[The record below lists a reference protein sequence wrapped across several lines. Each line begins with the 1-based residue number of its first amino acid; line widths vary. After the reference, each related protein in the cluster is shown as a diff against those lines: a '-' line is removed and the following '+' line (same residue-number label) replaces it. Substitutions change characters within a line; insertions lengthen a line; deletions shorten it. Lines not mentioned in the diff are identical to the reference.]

1 MELSIINNFKYLNLN
16 ILNICKKINRNPSEI
31 NLVAVSKGQDKK
43 KVKELLTIGHKSFG
57 ENRMQEAVLK
67 WENIISNGLNLHY
80 IGALQSKKVKE
91 IYNNF
96 DVIETL
102 DTESSIKKIAE
113 CNEKKIKKN
122 NPKIYIQINI
132 GNESQKRGLLPSEVE
147 GFLNMCRE
155 KYKLNISGAMCLPPK
170 TNKPSK
176 YFKLMKEI
184 CLKYKLHDISMGMS
198 NDYLSAIE
206 HGSTNIR
213 IGSLIFGKRK
223 N

>member
-113 CNEKKIKKN
+113 CSENKIKKN

>member
-1 MELSIINNFKYLNLN
+1 MELDIINNFKYLNLN

-31 NLVAVSKGQDKK
+31 NVVAVSKGQDKK
-43 KVKELLTIGHKSFG
+43 KIKELLKTGHNSFG
-57 ENRMQEAVLK
+57 ENRMQESILK
-67 WENIISNGLNLHY
+67 WENMISNGLNLHY
-80 IGALQSKKVKE
+80 IGALQSKKVIE
-91 IYNNF
+91 IYNKF

-102 DTESSIKKIAE
+102 DSERSAKKIAE

-132 GNESQKRGLLPSEVE
+132 GNEAQKRGLLPSEFE
-147 GFLNMCRE
+147 SFLKMCRE
-155 KYKLNISGAMCLPPK
+155 KYQLKISGAMCLPPK
-170 TNKPSK
+170 TNKPAI

-184 CLKYKLHDISMGMS
+184 CLKYKVHDISMGMS

-206 HGSTNIR
+206 YGSTNIR

>member
-1 MELSIINNFKYLNLN
+1 MELDIINNFKYLNLN
-16 ILNICKKINRNPSEI
+16 ILNICKKINRNPLEI
-31 NLVAVSKGQDKK
+31 NVVAVSKGQDKK
-43 KVKELLTIGHKSFG
+43 KIKELLTNGHNSFG
-57 ENRMQEAVLK
+57 ENRMQEAILK
-67 WENIISNGLNLHY
+67 WQNITSNDLNLHY

-102 DTESSIKKIAE
+102 DTESSAIKIAE

-132 GNESQKRGLLPSEVE
+132 GNEAQKRGLSPSEFE
-147 GFLNMCRE
+147 SFLKMCRE
-155 KYKLNISGAMCLPPK
+155 KYQLKISGAMCLPPK
-170 TNKPSK
+170 TNKPAI

-184 CLKYKLHDISMGMS
+184 CLKYKVHDISMGMS

-206 HGSTNIR
+206 YGSTNIR

>member
-1 MELSIINNFKYLNLN
+1 MDLDIINNFKYLKLN

-43 KVKELLTIGHKSFG
+43 KVKELLTMGHNSFG
-57 ENRMQEAVLK
+57 ENRMQEAMLK
-67 WENIISNGLNLHY
+67 WEDIRSNNLNLHY

-91 IYNNF
+91 IYKNF

-102 DTESSIKKIAE
+102 DTESSAKKIAE

-122 NPKIYIQINI
+122 NPKIFIQINI
-132 GNESQKRGLLPSEVE
+132 GNESQKRGLLPLEFE
-147 GFLNMCRE
+147 GFLKMCRE
-155 KYKLNISGAMCLPPK
+155 KYKLNINGAMCLPPK
-170 TNKPSK
+170 TNKPSQ

-184 CLKYKLHDISMGMS
+184 CLKYKVHDISMGMS

-206 HGSTNIR
+206 YGSTNIR
-213 IGSLIFGKRK
+213 IGSLIFGNRK
-223 N
+223 S